1 MFPSVCSDDWVID
14 LTENEGTPRARQQTN
29 CPTEYFEL
37 CAFRIQFN
45 EINLLN
51 IYFRKVLVKGY
62 NRDSDRLDAVNMWP
76 AQAVPCGSRSAC
88 EKQLHAS
95 TTVCQRRIFKSNICA
110 PVDPDVRSQ
119 VTELT
124 W

>member
-62 NRDSDRLDAVNMWP
+62 NRDSDRLDAVNMS
-76 AQAVPCGSRSAC
+76 AFSSRTFARPLIRMC
-88 EKQLHAS
+88 VL
-95 TTVCQRRIFKSNICA
+95 R
-110 PVDPDVRSQ
+110 
-119 VTELT
+119 
-124 W
+124 